1 MKKTQFKI
9 STPRAPSRTKPYTV
23 YKTKQGDLADK
34 LLAQHYRKYNCP
46 VVIKQGDK
54 TIDQVAVAK
63 LQLDWA

>member
-1 MKKTQFKI
+1 MKKSRNVKTQ
-9 STPRAPSRTKPYTV
+9 SAPIRTKPYTV
-23 YKTKQGDLADK
+23 YRTKQGDLADK